1 MGFLLE
7 FKFSRVLIGFHPN
20 PKIIESKVGKTLNVQ
35 EKHGILPLR
44 LDSWFN
50 CKVKEFGLE
59 QTLTNP
65 CIWFMYGL

>member
-1 MGFLLE
+1 MGFLLA
-7 FKFSRVLIGFHPN
+7 FDISRVLIGFHPN
-20 PKIIESKVGKTLNVQ
+20 PKIIESKVGKTPNVQ

-59 QTLTNP
+59 QILV
-65 CIWFMYGL
+65 FGLCMGYDPL

>member
-1 MGFLLE
+1 MGFLLA
-7 FKFSRVLIGFHPN
+7 FDFSRVLIGFHPN
-20 PKIIESKVGKTLNVQ
+20 PKIIESKVGKTPNVQ
-35 EKHGILPLR
+35 EKHGILHLR